1 MILGLDNMI
10 EVEVKAHAPDLS
22 NVASKLKVIGAK
34 WIKEEYQEDIYFNA
48 PHKDFAKT
56 DEALRVRKVHY
67 DGTKKTFITYKGAK
81 LDELSKTRV
90 EIEMGVEDP
99 LRAGA
104 IFENLGF
111 RAVATVKKN
120 RTIYSLDDLIIT
132 LDRVKGAGN
141 FVEIEKDNEEGE
153 DYQEVLNHIFA
164 VYRKLGI
171 REGFERRSYL
181 EILGIH

>member
-1 MILGLDNMI
+1 MLDSVNMM

-22 NVASKLKVIGAK
+22 DVARKLGDIGAQ

-56 DEALRVRKVHY
+56 DEALRVRKITDDVS
-67 DGTKKTFITYKGAK
+67 KNTFITYKGAK

-90 EIEMGVEDP
+90 EVEMMVEDP
-99 LRAGA
+99 LKAVN

-111 RAVATVKKN
+111 RAVATVKKY
-120 RTIYSLDDLIIT
+120 RTIYYLDDLIIT
-132 LDRVKGAGN
+132 LDRVKDVGN
-141 FVEIEKDNEEGE
+141 FVEIEQDTEEGE

-164 VYRKLGI
+164 VYKKLGI
-171 REGFERRSYL
+171 KEGFERRSYL